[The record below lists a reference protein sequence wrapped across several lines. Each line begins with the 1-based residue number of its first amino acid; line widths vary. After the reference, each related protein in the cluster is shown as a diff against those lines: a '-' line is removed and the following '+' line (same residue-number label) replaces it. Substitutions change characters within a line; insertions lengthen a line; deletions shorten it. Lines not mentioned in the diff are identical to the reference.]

1 MIVLLSILGGM
12 CLIFLSVFFK
22 SYREYKLFKRQE
34 EYLNEE
40 LSLAQ
45 KGLRTQERYLNLI
58 KNDPNF
64 IEWVARRRFGFV
76 RSDDIVFKFETSSK
90 DISCK

>member
-1 MIVLLSILGGM
+1 M